1 MEVLMYLALF
11 FLPIFIL
18 KASALKIITPGDSIR
33 DGETLESDNGTFQL
47 GFFSPGDSKN
57 RYVGIWY
64 RVSNTTV
71 VWVANR
77 EGPVSDKNGVLS
89 FDDNGIL
96 ALFNATNGL
105 LWSSN
110 TRRSRTPREPV
121 LKLFE
126 WGNLVVKEMNDDNP
140 LNYYWESFD
149 YPCDN
154 FLPGM
159 KIGKNLVTGFEYYIS
174 SWKSSDDPSQ
184 GQYSLRIDTRG
195 FPQVVVKK
203 GSETVF
209 RAGSWDGHYL
219 SGRKPE
225 DNPNPLYSYHFVM
238 NQNEVYFRSEILSSS
253 FISRYAMNPF
263 GLMQRFIWHE
273 GRREWQTFSTAQT
286 DLCSTYGLC
295 GSYESCRSDGFTPC
309 SCLEGFVPKSST
321 SRGLNSTDDMSD
333 TAGCVRRTA
342 LDCKDGSDGFLKHT
356 RLELPDTSKAWA
368 NNTMNLEQCEEF
380 CRKNCSCTA
389 YANLNVKEKTG
400 CLVWLDELIDITEFS
415 EGRQDLYIR
424 LAKSE
429 LDQIQRNR
437 KSKGN
442 QKAVTIAIPIIVPMG
457 LMVTMGLLYKW
468 KRNQGKNK
476 EKMELTIFDFATI
489 ANATNNFSSVNKL
502 GQGGFG
508 SVYKGV
514 LKEGREIAV
523 KRLSKD
529 SGQGL
534 DEFKN
539 EVTLIVKLQ
548 HRNLV
553 KLFGCC
559 IKGYERMLIYEYLPN
574 KSLDN
579 FIFDK
584 ERNKFLDWQRRFH
597 IIDGIARGLL
607 YLHHDSRLR
616 IIHRDLKASN
626 ILLDNNMNPKISDF
640 GLARM
645 FGGDQTEDKTRRV
658 VGTYGY
664 MSPEY
669 AFHGR
674 FSMKSDVFSFG
685 VLILEII
692 TGKRNRGYSD
702 LDNNLLQHAWR
713 LWTEGRSLELIDKAL
728 VHTDGDAAA
737 VGSNTCIT
745 TEIIRCIN
753 VALLCVQQRPEDR
766 PNMSSVLLMLGGES
780 TLLQPNQPGYFIEK
794 DLPPLMAA
802 ADCRSQEQ
810 SICSNEFTIT
820 VLDAR

>member
-1 MEVLMYLALF
+1 MEVLMLF
-11 FLPIFIL
+11 FLFIFIL
-18 KASALKIITPGDSIR
+18 NASALKIITPGDSIK
-33 DGETLESDNGTFQL
+33 DGETLESDYGIFEL
-47 GFFSPGDSKN
+47 GFFSPGNSNN
-57 RYVGIWY
+57 RYIGIWY
-64 RVSNTTV
+64 KTSNTTV

-77 EGPVSDKNGVLS
+77 EDPISDNNGVLS
-89 FDDNGIL
+89 LDNNGTL
-96 ALFNATNGL
+96 ALFNATNAL
-105 LWSSN
+105 LWSMN
-110 TRRSRTPREPV
+110 TWRTPREPV
-121 LKLFE
+121 LKLLDS
-126 WGNLVVKEMNDDNP
+126 GNLVVKERNDDNP

-159 KIGKNLVTGFEYYIS
+159 KIGKNLVTGFEYYTS
-174 SWKSSDDPSQ
+174 AWKSSDDPSQ
-184 GQYSLRIDTRG
+184 GQYSLRMDTRG
-195 FPQVVVKK
+195 FPQLVVKK
-203 GSETVF
+203 GSETVY
-209 RAGSWDGHYL
+209 RVGSWDGHFF

-225 DNPNPLYSYHFVM
+225 ENPVPIYSYHFVM
-238 NQNEVYFRSEILSSS
+238 NQNEVYFRFRSEVLNSS
-253 FISRYAMNPF
+253 FISRYAMNPS
-263 GLMQRFIWHE
+263 GLMQRFIWRE
-273 GRREWQTFSTAQT
+273 ERREWQIFSTAQA
-286 DLCSTYGLC
+286 DICSTYNLC
-295 GSYESCRSDGFTPC
+295 GSYEICGSNSFTPC
-309 SCLEGFVPKSST
+309 SCLQGFLPKSLT
-321 SRGLNSTDDMSD
+321 FNSTNNMLDS
-333 TAGCVRRTA
+333 GCVRRIA
-342 LDCKDGSDGFLKHT
+342 LDCKGGSDVFFKLT
-356 RLELPDTSKAWA
+356 RLKLPDTWNSWA
-368 NNTMNLEQCEEF
+368 NSTMNLEQCKDL
-380 CRKNCSCTA
+380 CLQNCSCTA
-389 YANLNVKEKTG
+389 YANLNAKERTG
-400 CLVWLDELIDITEFS
+400 CLLWFNQLIDISEFS
-415 EGRQDLYIR
+415 EDSQDLYIR

-429 LDQIQRNR
+429 LDEIERK
-437 KSKGN
+437 KSKGKD
-442 QKAVTIAIPIIVPMG
+442 KAVAIATPIILTMG
-457 LMVTMGLLYKW
+457 LMLTMALLYKF
-468 KRNQGKNK
+468 KTNAGKNK
-476 EKMELTIFDFATI
+476 ERMELTIFDFATI
-489 ANATNNFSSVNKL
+489 AHATNNFSTANKL

-508 SVYKGV
+508 CVYKG
-514 LKEGREIAV
+514 LLEEGREIAV

-559 IKGYERMLIYEYLPN
+559 IKGDERMLIYEYLPN

-584 ERNKFLDWQRRFH
+584 RRNKLVDWQRRFN

-626 ILLDNNMNPKISDF
+626 ILLDHNMNPKISDF

-669 AFHGR
+669 AFYGR

-702 LDNNLLQHAWR
+702 PDNNLLQHAWR
-713 LWTEGRSLELIDKAL
+713 LWTEERSLDLIDA
-728 VHTDGDAAA
+728 DGGTAYT
-737 VGSNTCIT
+737 GSDPYIT
-745 TEIIRCIN
+745 TEMVRCIN

-780 TLLQPNQPGYFIEK
+780 TLPKPNRPGYFIEK
-794 DLPPLMAA
+794 DLPPSMAA
-802 ADCRSQEQ
+802 DDYTSRGPSK
-810 SICSNEFTIT
+810 SSNELTIT
-820 VLDAR
+820 ILDAR